1 MRKLFCKLGMALL
14 LTVLF
19 AGCGSTARGAVAG
32 TWYGDNADMLEL
44 KAEGSYTSTW
54 LGEGKFRVEGDIIL
68 LTGTG
73 MAEGS
78 AKELHISNVDGKK
91 VLHEDSLALTYYS
104 VSSDATAAMEKQKE
118 ALRAEEEQQA
128 AKELEMLKEDLVG
141 TWEWAGYAGE
151 VTFGKDGTMSGTVS
165 GMKPGTYEVVDLN
178 TIRIIESER
187 EYTERISLAKE
198 GSVQK
203 LIFGTL
209 NLVKE

>member
-19 AGCGSTARGAVAG
+19 AGCGSNSRGAVAG

-44 KAEGSYTSTW
+44 KADGSYASTW
-54 LGEGKFRVEGDIIL
+54 LGEGKFRVEGDTVL

-78 AKELHISNVDGKK
+78 ARELRIANTEGKK
-91 VLHEDSLALTYYS
+91 VLREEPLALTYYS
-104 VSSDATAAMEKQKE
+104 VSSDATAAMEKREE
-118 ALRAEEEQQA
+118 ALRVEEEQQA
-128 AKELEMLKEDLVG
+128 AKELELLKEALIG

-151 VTFGKDGTMSGTVS
+151 VTFGEDGTMSGTVS
-165 GMKPGTYEVVDLN
+165 GMKPGKYEVVDLN
-178 TIRIIESER
+178 NLKIENEEQVYTKRIQ
-187 EYTERISLAKE
+187 YTKE

-209 NLVKE
+209 NLVKK